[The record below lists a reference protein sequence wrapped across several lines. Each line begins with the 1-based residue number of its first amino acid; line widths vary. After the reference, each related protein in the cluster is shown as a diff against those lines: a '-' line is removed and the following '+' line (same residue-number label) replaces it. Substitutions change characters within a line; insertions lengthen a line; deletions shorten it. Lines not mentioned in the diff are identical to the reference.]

1 MVGFVVA
8 SHGRLAEELLTTA
21 RQIVGEVP
29 HALAVSIE
37 AGTPQ
42 ETIRARVREA
52 VAAVDEGQGVLVFA
66 DLLGGT
72 PCNQSLTLCA
82 TSTLEVVT
90 GVNLP
95 LLIKANALRAQQP
108 TLAGLAAEV
117 VAYGQKS
124 ICCAS
129 AQVRAELHRGD
140 R

>member
-29 HALAVSIE
+29 HAIAVTIE
-37 AGTPQ
+37 AGTPH

-52 VAAVDEGQGVLVFA
+52 VKAVDEGQGVLVFA

-82 TSTLEVVT
+82 TSALEVIT

-129 AQVRAELHRGD
+129 AQVRAELNRGD